1 MKKQILITGG
11 GTGIGRALAERFAA
25 KDWQVTI
32 VGRRSYL
39 LEEVMNEY
47 PDRIKA
53 ISADVGKIQDRQK
66 IVDEAMATL
75 NLLVHN
81 AAVLGPVGP
90 ILDQNLEDW
99 RSHMATNVEGPLFL
113 TQALLP
119 NLVENSRVVHISSGA
134 AHSGIPGW
142 GMYCTSKAALFM

>member
-25 KDWQVTI
+25 KGWQVTI
-32 VGRRSYL
+32 VGRRVDL
-39 LEEVMNEY
+39 LQEVVNEY

-66 IVDEAMATL
+66 IVAEAKGTL
-75 NLLVHN
+75 SLVVHN

-90 ILDQNLEDW
+90 ILAQNL
-99 RSHMATNVEGPLFL
+99 
-113 TQALLP
+113 
-119 NLVENSRVVHISSGA
+119 
-134 AHSGIPGW
+134 
-142 GMYCTSKAALFM
+142 